1 VTPIERHPI
10 EVESYRIM
18 RERVDFSM
26 WPAEQR
32 DVVARMVHATADE
45 GFAASARIGADAVPA
60 ALDALRRRA
69 PIIVDSAMVA
79 AGARHLVTMCL
90 LDEVPT
96 APDGS
101 TRSAA
106 AMALAAKRHPDGAI
120 WVVGNAP
127 TALTEVLALHERGDI
142 APAAVVGLPV
152 GYVGAAEAKAA
163 LWDGPLGSISITNA
177 GERGGSPVAV
187 AVLNALR
194 HLCEGDS
201 C

>member
-1 VTPIERHPI
+1 MTSIERHPI

-18 RERVDFSM
+18 YERVDLSM
-26 WPAEQR
+26 WPPGQR
-32 DVVARMVHATADE
+32 DLVARMIHATADE
-45 GFAASARIGADAVPA
+45 SFAVSTRIGAGAVPA
-60 ALDALRRRA
+60 ALDALRRGA

-79 AGARHLVTMCL
+79 AGARHLDTTCL
-90 LDEVPT
+90 LDEIPA
-96 APDGS
+96 APRGS

-106 AMALAAKRHPDGAI
+106 AIALAAKRHPLGAI

-127 TALTEVLALHERGDI
+127 TALAELLSLHERDDI
-142 APAAVVGLPV
+142 SPATVIGLPV

-163 LWDGPLGSISITNA
+163 LWAGPLASISITNV
-177 GERGGSPVAV
+177 GVRGGSPVAA

-194 HLCEGDS
+194 KLREGDQ

>member
-1 VTPIERHPI
+1 
-10 EVESYRIM
+10 
-18 RERVDFSM
+18 
-26 WPAEQR
+26 
-32 DVVARMVHATADE
+32 MVHATADE
-45 GFAASARIGADAVPA
+45 SFAASARIGSAAVPA

-69 PIIVDSAMVA
+69 PIVVDAAMVA
-79 AGARHLVTMCL
+79 AGARRLAPVCL
-90 LDEVPT
+90 LDEVPA

-106 AMALAAKRHPDGAI
+106 AMALAAARHPVGAV

-127 TALTEVLALHERGDI
+127 TALAEVLALYERGDI
-142 APAAVVGLPV
+142 VPAAVVGLPV
-152 GYVGAAEAKAA
+152 GYVGAADAKQA
-163 LWDGPLGSISITNA
+163 LWDSPLASISITNA

-187 AVLNALR
+187 AVLNALH